1 MRKKQKYPIGIQSFE
16 ELRTGGYEYIDKTEH
31 IYDLVDSGKYY
42 FLSRPRRFGK
52 SLLLNAMK
60 SFFEGKKHLFSG
72 LYIEDK
78 MEFKPYPIIHISFT
92 NIDFAELGLRKAIF
106 TVLNAL
112 AHQENIVLN
121 QEGLGLAFQDLI
133 KGLHE
138 KYQEKVVILIDE
150 YDAPIVHYLPD
161 KIEQAEKNRDILK
174 DFYSVVKNLD
184 DYIRFFFLTG
194 ITQFSRMSLFST
206 LNNLSN
212 ISMLSQYA
220 ALCGYTEKELQ
231 HYFGERIAE
240 IAVQR
245 KLSIEEIWVEIKK
258 WYDGFNFATE
268 NGIDIYNPFS
278 LLCFLS
284 SGEFKNYWF
293 ETGTPTFLVKML
305 RKGFHY
311 QIDNVEMSLSRIQS
325 FELDKIDYGALL
337 YQTGYITIK
346 ENLGGNDFFLMGY
359 PNKEVKDSM
368 LQWLLGEYVNVSHGE
383 ADGYIL
389 NIRRHLQRRDFKKI
403 EQFMRSIFANIPVDL
418 FKSSLENFYH
428 ALVIL
433 TFELLGCKMSA
444 ESAHAYG
451 RTDAVAETADAIYLF
466 EFKYNKS
473 ANAAIK
479 YIYKQKYYEP
489 HLFKNKD
496 IFLVGVNFTEK
507 ARGIA
512 HFKIEGFKMPET
524 EERKE

>member
-1 MRKKQKYPIGIQSFE
+1 MKKKQKYPVGIQSFE
-16 ELRTGGYEYIDKTEH
+16 KLRTEGYEYIDKTEL
-31 IYDLVDSGKYY
+31 IFNLIDSGSYY

-52 SLLLNAMK
+52 SLLVETMK
-60 SFFEGKKHLFSG
+60 CLFEGKKHLFSG

-78 MEFKPYPIIHISFT
+78 IEFKPYPIIHISFT
-92 NIDFAELGLRKAIF
+92 NVSF
-106 TVLNAL
+106 THENSLANAL
-112 AHQENIVLN
+112 FQKLIEIGNEYEISLTKNNIGGIF
-121 QEGLGLAFQDLI
+121 EELI
-133 KGLHE
+133 KALHK

-150 YDAPIVHYLPD
+150 YDSPIVHYLPD
-161 KIEQAEKNRDILK
+161 NIQKAEENRDILK
-174 DFYSVVKNLD
+174 SFYACIKGLD
-184 DYIRFFFLTG
+184 NYIRFFFLTG

-212 ISMLSQYA
+212 ISMDSQYCT
-220 ALCGYTEKELQ
+220 LCGYTEAEIQ
-231 HYFGERIAE
+231 HYFGKRIAE
-240 IAVQR
+240 IAESEGITPE
-245 KLSIEEIWVEIKK
+245 KCWEEIKS
-258 WYDGFNFATE
+258 WYDGFNFAIKK
-268 NGIDIYNPFS
+268 GIDIYNPFS
-278 LLCFLS
+278 LLRFLQTATFS
-284 SGEFKNYWF
+284 NYWF

-311 QIDNVEMSLSRIQS
+311 QIDNVEMSMNRIQS
-325 FELDKIDYGALL
+325 FELDNIDYGALL

-346 ENLGGNDFFLMGY
+346 KNIGGNDFFLMGY
-359 PNKEVKDSM
+359 PNREVKDSM
-368 LQWLLGEYVNVSHGE
+368 LQWLLGEYATVTHGQ
-383 ADGYIL
+383 ANDYVL
-389 NIRRHLQRRDFKKI
+389 NLKMYLQARNFAKI
-403 EQFMRSIFANIPVDL
+403 ETFMRSIFANVPSNL

-433 TFELLGCKMSA
+433 TFELLGCKMNA

-451 RTDAVAETADAIYLF
+451 RTDGIAETQDTIFLF

-479 YIYKQKYYEP
+479 YIYQQKYYEP

-512 HFKIEGFKMPET
+512 HFKIEPFKMPPKIT
-524 EERKE
+524 ES

>member
-1 MRKKQKYPIGIQSFE
+1 MKHKQKYAIGIQSFE
-16 ELRTGGYEYIDKTEH
+16 ELRKGGYEYVDKTEH
-31 IYDLVDSGKYY
+31 IFNLVDSGKYY

-52 SLLLNAMK
+52 SLLVETMK
-60 SFFEGKKHLFSG
+60 CFFEGKKHLFSG
-72 LYIEDK
+72 LYLEDK
-78 MEFKPYPIIHISFT
+78 LEFKVYPIIHISFT

-106 TVLNAL
+106 TVLNEL
-112 AHQENIVLN
+112 ANQEKITLN

-133 KGLHE
+133 KGLHQ
-138 KYQEKVVILIDE
+138 KYQENVVILIDE

-161 KIEQAEKNRDILK
+161 NIEQAEKNRDTLK

-184 DYIRFFFLTG
+184 SYIRFFFLTG

-212 ISMLSQYA
+212 ISALSQYST
-220 ALCGYTEKELQ
+220 LCGYTEAELQ

-240 IAVQR
+240 IAAGEGI
-245 KLSIEEIWVEIKK
+245 SIEKCWEDIKR
-258 WYDGFNFATE
+258 WYDGFNFTLK

-284 SGEFKNYWF
+284 SGEFNNYWF
-293 ETGTPTFLVKML
+293 ETGTPSFLVKML

-311 QIDNVEMSLSRIQS
+311 QIDNVEMSLNRIQS
-325 FELDKIDYGALL
+325 FELDNLDYGALL

-346 ENLGGNDFFLMGY
+346 GNTEIRNLFLMGY
-359 PNKEVKDSM
+359 PNLEVKDSM
-368 LQWLLGEYVNVSHGE
+368 LQWLLGEYATITHGQSN
-383 ADGYIL
+383 DYIL
-389 NIRRHLQRRDFKKI
+389 HLQKYLTKRDFPKI
-403 EQFMRSIFANIPVDL
+403 EQFMRSIFANVPSDL

-428 ALVIL
+428 AMVVLI
-433 TFELLGCKMSA
+433 FELLGCKMNA
-444 ESAHAYG
+444 ESAHAHG
-451 RTDAVAETADAIYLF
+451 RTDGVAETKDSIYLF
-466 EFKYNKS
+466 EFKFNKS

-479 YIYKQKYYEP
+479 YIYQQKYYEP

-512 HFKIEGFKMPET
+512 HFKVEAFKLPT
-524 EERKE
+524 